1 MSVLDTIPDSTE
13 LATTENMDWEFDTT
27 NRLRVGQTLVDATC
41 TLKDDAGTLIPLT
54 DPAIVADNIVT
65 QHVDGSTMIAGA
77 NYLLTVTFEVE
88 APNDVQSAFLRIVVP
103 R

>member
-41 TLKDDAGTLIPLT
+41 TLKDDAGTLIPLA

-65 QHVDGSTMIAGA
+65 QHVDGSTMIGGA
-77 NYLLTVTFEVE
+77 NYLLTITFEVE